1 MVRKTKAKSKKIELT
16 PIAGLSKS
24 ECSEFMIL
32 DDSVQD
38 GEWVETSK
46 FPYMKFNFEKMNP
59 MQAGI
64 LEYIDKDVNLVIC
77 SKTGSG
83 KTLVIEMLAA
93 YTIAQGKNAIYM
105 SPMKSL
111 SNEKIADWNNIEH
124 DFADKKVAIL
134 TGDYGKSDA
143 ALKQMNEANINII
156 TNEML
161 DSVTRSAT
169 PEKHPWIYN
178 CGILLVDE
186 SHNLGSVGRGDKSE
200 SALMRFSEHN
210 PNARIA
216 LVSATIPNVDE
227 LKKWLT
233 LLNGKETIV
242 YESKFRPCSMMK
254 HYIKMEVNKGCSE
267 IEAKQELISKLLNEN
282 ENDSFITFVGSKK
295 IGKKISDGL
304 TENNIPSK
312 FYKADLP
319 MEERNELCAAFN
331 KKEFR
336 SLVSTSGLSVGVNL
350 CARRVLVPYTTYGL
364 NQKMTVSEITQMM
377 GRCGRYKYETEGD
390 AYVVIK
396 DKNFNSIVEEI
407 QKGQPVISQMQDAD
421 IIAFHVL
428 SSIMN
433 KKIRNP
439 EDLIEWYKRTLAKV
453 QTRDMELY
461 EAKEVFNR
469 LLKCGCIILDVDGE
483 NYVIT
488 QTGAIASNF
497 YLLPEDMLAWKKN
510 FDIFY
515 KVKEE
520 NNLTLHQQDL
530 LFAQALSHIPTWE
543 VKQKAWISQEEISMA
558 YEFFN
563 VPLKKGSDKIALG
576 YYLILNSDAYQSAI
590 AQESKVKFFHNTIEQ
605 IKMDSERIISAL
617 SLLDVRTKKW
627 QQGDFWSMMATRLK
641 YGVPPER
648 LELCKVEGIGG
659 ARSKMLWDNGIR
671 SINDLIKNQHKVKE
685 IVGDKVAEKIIPSAM
700 TIGQEAWW

>member
-1 MVRKTKAKSKKIELT
+1 MVRKSRAKSKKIELI
-16 PIAGLSKS
+16 PIEGLVKS
-24 ECSEFMIL
+24 ECSEFTIL

-46 FPYMKFNFEKMNP
+46 FPYMKFNFQKLNP

-64 LEYIDKDVNLVIC
+64 LDYIDKDVNLVVC

-93 YTIAQGKNAIYM
+93 YTIANGNSAIYM

-111 SNEKIADWNNIEH
+111 SNEKIADWNDIEH

-134 TGDYGKSDA
+134 TGDYGKSEA
-143 ALKQMNEANINII
+143 ALKAMNEADINIL

-178 CGILLVDE
+178 CGMMLVDE
-186 SHNLGSVGRGDKSE
+186 AHTCGSKGRGDKSE
-200 SALMRFSEHN
+200 SAIMRFAEHN
-210 PNARIA
+210 PSARIA
-216 LVSATIPNVDE
+216 LISATIPNVED

-233 LLNGKETIV
+233 ILNGKETIV
-242 YESKFRPCSMMK
+242 YESKFRPCSMTK

-267 IEAKQELISKLLNEN
+267 IEAKQELIEKLLIDNPE
-282 ENDSFITFVGSKK
+282 DSCLTFVGSKK
-295 IGKKISDGL
+295 IGKKISDYL
-304 TENNIPSK
+304 SEKNIPSN
-312 FYKADLP
+312 FYKADLSLD
-319 MEERNELCAAFN
+319 ERNKLYNDFN
-331 KKEFR
+331 SKQFR
-336 SLVSTSGLSVGVNL
+336 SLIGTSALSTGINM
-350 CARRVLVPYTTYGL
+350 CARRVFIPYTTYGL
-364 NQKMTVSEITQMM
+364 NQKMEISDIQQMM
-377 GRCGRYKYETEGD
+377 GRCGRYKYDTEGD
-390 AYVVIK
+390 AYIFIK
-396 DKNFNSIVEEI
+396 DKQFNSLVDEI
-407 QKGQPVISQMQDAD
+407 QKGSPVISQMQDAD

-439 EDLIEWYKRTLAKV
+439 QDLIEWYKRTLAKV
-453 QTRDMELY
+453 QTRDMEYY

-469 LLKCGCIILDVDGE
+469 LLKCGCIMQDVDGD
-483 NYVIT
+483 NYIIT

-510 FDIFY
+510 FDMFY
-515 KVKEE
+515 KIKEE
-520 NNLTLHQQDL
+520 ENLPVCQQDI
-530 LFAQALSHIPTWE
+530 LFAQALAHIPTWE

-558 YEFFN
+558 YEFFG
-563 VPLKKGSDKIALG
+563 VPLRKGSDKIALG
-576 YYLILNSDAYQSAI
+576 YYLILNNDAYQSAI
-590 AQESKVKFFHNTIEQ
+590 AHEPKVKFFHNTIEQ

-627 QQGDFWSMMATRLK
+627 HQGDYWSMMATRLK

-659 ARSKMLWDNGIR
+659 ARSKVLWDNGIR
-671 SINDLIKNQHKVKE
+671 SINDLIKNQHKVRE
-685 IVGDKVAEKIIPSAM
+685 VVGDKVADKVIPSAM
-700 TIGQEAWW
+700 TLGQEAWW